1 MKMHLQRQKKGA
13 RMFKA
18 DTINLETVSP
28 IDENARLVEAAQA
41 TPANFKPLYQKWLKP
56 VYRYFYFR
64 VGNEKD
70 AEDLTSQVFLRVY
83 EDLPRYRNHGCFS
96 AWLFAI
102 ARARA
107 IDFYRKKDREVAL
120 LAAEPLA
127 DDLDLFD
134 QTARGDELRQVFELI
149 HQLSPVEQE
158 LIRLRFVAELN
169 YREIGSLLHRKE
181 DSVRKAVSRIVERL
195 QMEVN
200 HD

>member
-1 MKMHLQRQKKGA
+1 
-13 RMFKA
+13 MFTA
-18 DTINLETVSP
+18 DMIDIESASP
-28 IDENARLVEAAQA
+28 NDEDARLVEAAQV
-41 TPANFKPLYQKWLKP
+41 TPADFKPLYQKWIKP

-70 AEDLTSQVFLRVY
+70 AEDLTSQVFLKVY
-83 EDLPRYRNHGCFS
+83 EDLPRYRNQGCFS

-107 IDFYRKKDREVAL
+107 IDFYRKKDHEVAL
-120 LAAEPLA
+120 ITAEPLA
-127 DDLDLFD
+127 DGVDLFD
-134 QTARGDELRQVFELI
+134 QTTHGDDLQQVLDLI
-149 HQLSPVEQE
+149 QHLSPAEQE

-169 YREIGSLLHRKE
+169 YREIGTLLHRKE
-181 DSVRKAVSRIVERL
+181 DSVRKAVSRILDRL